1 MKLNFNKST
10 VFANGWRCG
19 ALLFAS
25 MCLVWLTF
33 SSSSA
38 QLKTPKHVTSLQ
50 LGRAAEGARVTIVA
64 DSALNDY
71 EAFRRGERFYVKIP
85 QAEFAF
91 SQPRFNGDG
100 FEDVQVQK
108 VGDSV
113 VVSFKLQ
120 PGASAHVEEHS
131 NRLEVIF
138 TALRTAQRGNMAN
151 IAGNRTTAAGV
162 NRSSANQSNPNRQ
175 IDVAGPAPSDE
186 PRVSRQRFAN
196 RRGNEVDETGYQP
209 EEAIRAASKQRKTKV
224 ENSVPVASATP
235 VSVASP
241 AIASNYPASSHYTPP
256 TATSTPTSA
265 TASKPGF
272 SGNSPNRNKV
282 GDWFSVNWKAS
293 LLGALILAAL
303 LGLLAPFLYRRR
315 TAKDVASRVK
325 HPLTQPK
332 FDRKVELDEL
342 TDPRPEPMPVS
353 SSPVAKAPLE
363 SDWSRVKS
371 QPAFAPATEVP
382 ARRAPVRSR
391 PSISSAVVADS
402 ESVREEREVFEL

>member
-1 MKLNFNKST
+1 MKLNLNKST
-10 VFANGWRCG
+10 VFANGWRG
-19 ALLFAS
+19 VALLFAS

-71 EAFRRGERFYVKIP
+71 EAFRRGDRFYVKIP

-120 PGASAHVEEHS
+120 PGSSAHVEEHS

-138 TALRTAQRGNMAN
+138 TALKTAQRSNLVN
-151 IAGNRTTAAGV
+151 VAGNRTTAAGV

-175 IDVAGPAPSDE
+175 IDAAGPAPSDE
-186 PRVSRQRFAN
+186 PRVSRQRFVN
-196 RRGNEVDETGYQP
+196 RRENAVSETAYQP
-209 EEAIRAASKQRKTKV
+209 EQNIRAAGNQRKTKV
-224 ENSVPVASATP
+224 ENNAPVASGTA

-241 AIASNYPASSHYTPP
+241 AIASNYPAESHYTPA
-256 TATSTPTSA
+256 TATSTPISS
-265 TASKPGF
+265 TASKPGI

-282 GDWFSVNWKAS
+282 SDWFSVNWKGS
-293 LLGALILAAL
+293 LLGALILAG
-303 LGLLAPFLYRRR
+303 LGLLAAFLYRRR
-315 TAKDVASRVK
+315 TAKDVATRAK
-325 HPLTQPK
+325 QPLVQPK
-332 FDRKVELDEL
+332 FERKVELDDL

-353 SSPVAKAPLE
+353 SSPVAKAPHE

-371 QPAFAPATEVP
+371 QPAFAPATNVS
-382 ARRAPVRSR
+382 ASQAPVRSR

>member
-71 EAFRRGERFYVKIP
+71 EAFRRGDRFYVKIP

-91 SQPRFNGDG
+91 SQPRFSGDG

-138 TALRTAQRGNMAN
+138 TALKTAQRGNLAN
-151 IAGNRTTAAGV
+151 VAGNRATAAGV
-162 NRSSANQSNPNRQ
+162 NRSSANQSNPTRQ
-175 IDVAGPAPSDE
+175 IDAAGPAPSDE

-196 RRGNEVDETGYQP
+196 RPRNQVDETAYQP
-209 EEAIRAASKQRKTKV
+209 EQNIRATSNQRKTKG
-224 ENSVPVASATP
+224 ENNAPVASATP

-241 AIASNYPASSHYTPP
+241 AITSNYPATPHYTPA
-256 TATSTPTSA
+256 TATSTPIGS
-265 TASKPGF
+265 TASKPRV
-272 SGNSPNRNKV
+272 SGNSTNSSKV
-282 GDWFSVNWKAS
+282 RDWFSVNWEAS
-293 LLGALILAAL
+293 LLGALFLAGL
-303 LGLLAPFLYRRR
+303 LGLLAAFLYRRR
-315 TAKDVASRVK
+315 TAKDVATRVK
-325 HPLTQPK
+325 HPLAQPK

-353 SSPVAKAPLE
+353 SSPVTKAPHE

-371 QPAFAPATEVP
+371 QPAFAPATELF
-382 ARRAPVRSR
+382 ASRAPVRSR